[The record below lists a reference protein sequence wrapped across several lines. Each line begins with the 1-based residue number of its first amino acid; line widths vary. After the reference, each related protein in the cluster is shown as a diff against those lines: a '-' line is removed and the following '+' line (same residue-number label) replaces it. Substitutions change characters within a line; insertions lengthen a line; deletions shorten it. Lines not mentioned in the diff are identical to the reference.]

1 MSVYEQL
8 KRRNVIRV
16 AALYVVVSWVILQVA
31 DVLVDAYELPNWSL
45 RLLITILLLGLPL
58 ALAFSWIFELTPEG
72 VSRESEITEDSNR
85 RFASRKLNVAI
96 VVLLTLGVGIVAIE
110 RTVPEDIPEGIP
122 ERTIAVLPFVNMS
135 DDPGNEY
142 FSDGLSEEL
151 LNMLAGIEEL
161 KVTAR
166 TSSFAFKNKETDIP
180 TIARQLNVANVL
192 EGSVRKSGN
201 QVRITA
207 QLIDAASGYHL
218 WSENYDRTLDDIFEV
233 QDEIAA
239 SVVDALRL
247 SLLGEEPR
255 VRQTT
260 PEAFSAYLQALHF
273 YQRRNKDGYIK
284 SVQYAR
290 QAVDIDS
297 EYVPAWTL
305 LGASYSNLALTG
317 GQPIEETYSMAL
329 AAVERALDIDAD
341 FALANSARAWIA
353 MSYERDYAAAA
364 AFFRRAEELA
374 PGNSIILGNR
384 AVLARTLGHNDLA
397 IDLTTR
403 SIELNPVSA
412 TAYINL
418 ADQLTRVGRHSDAVA
433 AASKAVELTP
443 GNVSGQAN
451 LALAYVLAEQPEK
464 ALAAAEQTD
473 WHFFQ
478 LLARTLAHGDLGNT
492 EESDEAFTSMIDEY
506 SDSRAFY
513 IATAYAWTN
522 DVDSAFEWLQR
533 GADEGQPMSGIR
545 TDPFLTS
552 LHIDARWNSILT
564 QYGLSDD
571 QVAKIEF

>member
-1 MSVYEQL
+1 
-8 KRRNVIRV
+8 
-16 AALYVVVSWVILQVA
+16 
-31 DVLVDAYELPNWSL
+31 
-45 RLLITILLLGLPL
+45 
-58 ALAFSWIFELTPEG
+58 
-72 VSRESEITEDSNR
+72 
-85 RFASRKLNVAI
+85 
-96 VVLLTLGVGIVAIE
+96 
-110 RTVPEDIPEGIP
+110 
-122 ERTIAVLPFVNMS
+122 MS

-290 QAVDIDS
+290 QAVDIDP

-305 LGASYSNLALTG
+305 IGASYSNLALTG
-317 GQPIEETYSMAL
+317 DQPIEETYSMAL

-364 AFFRRAEELA
+364 AFFRRAEKLG
-374 PGNSIILGNR
+374 PGNSIILGGR
-384 AVLARTLGHNDLA
+384 AVLARTLGHNDAA

-403 SIELNPVSA
+403 SIELNPISA
-412 TAYINL
+412 TGYINL
-418 ADQLTRVGRHSDAVA
+418 ADQLTRAGRHNDAVA

-443 GNVSGQAN
+443 GSVAAQAN

-473 WHFFQ
+473 WRFFQ
-478 LLARTLAHGDLGNT
+478 LLAQTLGHGDLGNT

-513 IATAYAWTN
+513 IATAYAWKN
-522 DVDSAFEWLQR
+522 DVDSAFDWLQR
-533 GADEGQPMSGIR
+533 AADEGQPMSGVR
-545 TDPFLTS
+545 TDPFLNS
-552 LHIDARWNSILT
+552 LHDDVRWNPILT
-564 QYGLSDD
+564 ESGLSDD

>member
-1 MSVYEQL
+1 
-8 KRRNVIRV
+8 
-16 AALYVVVSWVILQVA
+16 
-31 DVLVDAYELPNWSL
+31 
-45 RLLITILLLGLPL
+45 
-58 ALAFSWIFELTPEG
+58 
-72 VSRESEITEDSNR
+72 
-85 RFASRKLNVAI
+85 
-96 VVLLTLGVGIVAIE
+96 
-110 RTVPEDIPEGIP
+110 
-122 ERTIAVLPFVNMS
+122 
-135 DDPGNEY
+135 
-142 FSDGLSEEL
+142 
-151 LNMLAGIEEL
+151 
-161 KVTAR
+161 
-166 TSSFAFKNKETDIP
+166 
-180 TIARQLNVANVL
+180 
-192 EGSVRKSGN
+192 
-201 QVRITA
+201 
-207 QLIDAASGYHL
+207 
-218 WSENYDRTLDDIFEV
+218 
-233 QDEIAA
+233 
-239 SVVDALRL
+239 
-247 SLLGEEPR
+247 
-255 VRQTT
+255 
-260 PEAFSAYLQALHF
+260 LQALHF

-478 LLARTLAHGDLGNT
+478 LLARTLAHGDLDNT